1 MTEKTPETR
10 DIIQHKHHHHHHSD
24 IQNMSDGRLIWSII
38 LNLIITLAEL
48 IGGILS
54 NSLALLSDALHNFSD
69 TASLGITFAANKIG
83 KKEADQYRTFGY
95 KRAEIIGAF
104 INLIVLVLISIY
116 LINESVHRFFDP
128 EPINGPI
135 MFVVAIIGFFGNF
148 ISAWLLFKGSKDS
161 LNIRSAYL
169 HILSD
174 GLSSVGVL
182 VAGLLIMY
190 FHIYVLD
197 TILTIGIAIYILV
210 ESYSMLRETIDILM
224 EGTPENVDI
233 GKVVQ
238 HINTLDGVKD
248 IHHIHV
254 WKIDENQICLEAHI
268 RIDKRDMP
276 EMENIKRNIKEH
288 LLSGFNIPHS
298 TLEFE
303 FENCDDH
310 IDHNCAEVI
319 SENY

>member
-1 MTEKTPETR
+1 MTEHSTENV
-10 DIIQHKHHHHHHSD
+10 QHQRHHHHPDASEVK
-24 IQNMSDGRLIWSII
+24 SSRLIWSII

-69 TASLGITFAANKIG
+69 TASLGISLAANKIG

-104 INLIVLVLISIY
+104 INLIVLVIVSIY
-116 LINESVHRFFDP
+116 LINEGIHRFFKP
-128 EPINGPI
+128 EPVNGPI
-135 MFVVAIIGFFGNF
+135 MFVVAIIGLFGNF
-148 ISAWLLFKGSKDS
+148 ISAWLLFKDSKGN
-161 LNIRSAYL
+161 LNIRSVYL

-182 VAGLLIMY
+182 IAGIVIMY
-190 FHIYVLD
+190 FHVYILD
-197 TILTIGIAIYILV
+197 TILTIGIAIYILA

-224 EGTPENVDI
+224 EGTPEDVDI
-233 GKVVQ
+233 AKIVST
-238 HINTLDGVKD
+238 INTLDGVRD

-254 WKIDENQICLEAHI
+254 WKIDENQTCLEAHI
-268 RIDKRDMP
+268 RIDKRDLQ
-276 EMENIKRNIKEH
+276 EMESIKRDVKNH
-288 LLSGFNIPHS
+288 LIQGFDIVHS

-303 FENCDDH
+303 FESCEDH
-310 IDHNCAEVI
+310 VDPHCAEAI
-319 SENY
+319 SENL